1 MVSEEEKD
9 RSTRIFEL
17 IDPDTL
23 KGLDNE
29 ESEHIKGL
37 INERLHMFGLPGEGL
52 KATHL
57 VTHKLETTTNVPVR
71 VKRHRHP
78 PAIREEMQR
87 QISKYLDE
95 GIIRHSNSPYSSMM
109 WTVSKK
115 SGKNGEKRWPMVTV
129 FAS

>member
-1 MVSEEEKD
+1 MYLEWYRRKKD

-29 ESEHIKGL
+29 EIEHIKGL
-37 INERLHMFGLPGEGL
+37 INERPHIFRLPGEGL
-52 KATHL
+52 KATHW
-57 VTHKLETTTNVPVR
+57 VTHKIETTANVLVR

-95 GIIRHSNSPYSSMM
+95 GIIRLSNSPYL
-109 WTVSKK
+109 
-115 SGKNGEKRWPMVTV
+115 
-129 FAS
+129 